1 MHNHEAFGKYEVKA
15 LPSSL
20 NTNGKTWYDAEI
32 THAAVARDAAG
43 KPVVGKNDDNKT
55 RVDVTFQIAGV
66 LNEIS
71 GQPEELRR
79 RFVIS
84 YGQSSE
90 GQRPWSGFAQ
100 FLSAATGIP
109 GGDPR
114 QRQIAPKHLI
124 GKKVSLCPVLTE
136 TGYVNVKEITK
147 CDTPT
152 QHGAPPVAAVAKPT
166 PVNDYEFDNNEMPF

>member
-1 MHNHEAFGKYEVKA
+1 MHNEEAFGKYEIKA

-32 THAAVARDAAG
+32 TYAAVARDATGNPVIG
-43 KPVVGKNDDNKT
+43 KGDDNKH
-55 RVDVTFQIAGV
+55 RVDVTFVIPDV
-66 LNEIS
+66 LNDVS
-71 GQPEELRR
+71 GKPEELKR

-84 YGQSSE
+84 YGQSKE
-90 GQRPWSGFAQ
+90 TGRPWSAFAQ
-100 FLSAATGIP
+100 FLAAATGIP

-124 GKKVSLCPVLTE
+124 NKRVSLCPVLTD

-147 CDTPT
+147 CD
-152 QHGAPPVAAVAKPT
+152 GAPHAAVKAAPVAT
-166 PVNDYEFDNNEMPF
+166 PPPANDYTFSDDEIPF